1 VSRHQ
6 RVSDET
12 REQAALYSLGLLP
25 HTESQDFERHLEEC
39 EVCWTE
45 VKAFREAAGEIA
57 FAIPEVNPAPR
68 LRQKLLRRI
77 APKSSVVR
85 AHQVEW
91 QKTAFEGVEVRQL
104 FLDSATGTITS
115 MVRLAPGAKYPS
127 HRHANLEHCY
137 VLEGDLVSN
146 DHTLH
151 AGDYEVNAPDTDH
164 SPVTSHGG
172 CLLLIIHNA
181 GDQLLA

>member
-1 VSRHQ
+1 MSRHQ
-6 RVSDET
+6 RVTDET
-12 REQAALYSLGLLP
+12 SEQAALYSLGLLP
-25 HTESQDFERHLEEC
+25 DTESQDFERHLEEC
-39 EVCWTE
+39 EVCQTE
-45 VKAFREAAGEIA
+45 VKAFREVAGEIA
-57 FAIPEVNPAPR
+57 FAIPEGNPAPR
-68 LRQKLLRRI
+68 LRQNLLRGI

-91 QKTAFEGVEVRQL
+91 QKTDFEGVEVRQL
-104 FLDSATGTITS
+104 FLDSATGNITS
-115 MVRLAPGAKYPS
+115 MVRLAPGAEYPP

-146 DHTLH
+146 GRTLH